1 MSATKTDLNKI
12 TKTKTNKMNTN
23 NWKHGF
29 TQRTAINTDIERVR
43 EINKALLN
51 ESYNTTI
58 KTIDKAVNLQT
69 AINDKDEA
77 IRKAKRTIIDNVLKL
92 DNSNDESTTNDAEQ
106 VIRTI
111 LSKYPN
117 LSGYVSHIRQEL
129 S

>member
-1 MSATKTDLNKI
+1 
-12 TKTKTNKMNTN
+12 MNERN
-23 NWKHGF
+23 YKHGF
-29 TQRTAINTDIERVR
+29 TQRTAINTDIQRVR
-43 EINKALLN
+43 EINKALIS
-51 ESYNTTI
+51 ESYTTTI

-129 S
+129 R